1 MPYMFRTQYQP
12 SFLSTQSLPTV
23 NFCMWRNKKSGKV
36 ASRVILQCSK
46 YTQNLRKETSR
57 LEIHLHML
65 RRLCKESALVLKQTR
80 FTNL

>member
-1 MPYMFRTQYQP
+1 MPGMSGIQYHQP

-46 YTQNLRKETSR
+46 YTQNLRKKR
-57 LEIHLHML
+57 Q
-65 RRLCKESALVLKQTR
+65 VGW
-80 FTNL
+80 